1 MNMSGS
7 SKFDWLLSSLTPNES
22 QVPSTAEIIQKCLSV
37 NPFDLKFREAN
48 QQISSSGQPG
58 SIGDSQLVGTSGN
71 LPATSVLSS
80 VLNLPPSISSTH
92 SPGIF
97 SNINVL
103 TADIEGEIR
112 KTIDL
117 SRKVQQLRE
126 NGLLSKQDD
135 NQQLKT
141 PCTSDVLNAVLDM
154 SSTHQIGSG
163 QSSPFIPSTS
173 LIAASLSG
181 LKAALNSTIA
191 NSGIPTNNNPLP
203 QQQQNNLIPTS
214 SIPNLKIEANN
225 ISLNIGGGLDGS
237 FTPIGLGGKTM
248 STPDLH
254 LTSTSLATI
263 PVFKQQQHSPILSR
277 EALAAVFQSSTT
289 SSYGQLHQ
297 QRISRQ
303 NSPNNSIQNEIN
315 LRTST
320 TRLVN
325 SCNLAEL
332 TPSTGHSSTTTLKSD
347 EERWK
352 ITTPDHQ
359 HQPLVVCPPQITIA
373 QQSPY
378 SAKSS
383 PSEYNCNINENESN
397 IKEIGRQQQQQQQM
411 QNNYHGREK
420 HKKYKKFSCGESS
433 ADSQVSSTRG
443 GRGRR
448 SAINDMPPDERRVTI
463 LERNKAAAVR
473 YRKRKKE
480 EHDEIVE
487 KVHIIE
493 QEKNALETQNSVL
506 RRELERLTFLLQER
520 ESRCICKANQL
531 QVGVSIIGPP
541 SLQHPQPDELHQQR
555 SPSTS
560 SFLNGYSSGHPHS
573 HHHPQQQIRPGS
585 AHSAQ

>member
-1 MNMSGS
+1 MNLSGS

-48 QQISSSGQPG
+48 QQISSSGQTG
-58 SIGDSQLVGTSGN
+58 VADHLVGTSGH
-71 LPATSVLSS
+71 LPSTSVLSS

-154 SSTHQIGSG
+154 SSTHQLGSG
-163 QSSPFIPSTS
+163 QSSPFIPSSS

-191 NSGIPTNNNPLP
+191 NSNSGNLTGINPNNNNTLP
-203 QQQQNNLIPTS
+203 QQQNLIPTS
-214 SIPNLKIEANN
+214 SIPNLKIDATNMGMNN
-225 ISLNIGGGLDGS
+225 SLNIGGLDGS
-237 FTPIGLGGKTM
+237 FTPVGLHGKTM

-254 LTSTSLATI
+254 LTSSLAV
-263 PVFKQQQHSPILSR
+263 PVFKQHSPILSR
-277 EALAAVFQSSTT
+277 EALAAVFQSST
-289 SSYGQLHQ
+289 SSFNVQQ

-303 NSPNNSIQNEIN
+303 NSPNTSIQNEMN
-315 LRTST
+315 LGTS
-320 TRLVN
+320 RLVN
-325 SCNLAEL
+325 CNLAEL
-332 TPSTGHSSTTTLKSD
+332 TPSTGHSSTLKSD
-347 EERWK
+347 DSWK
-352 ITTPDHQ
+352 MTTSDHP
-359 HQPLVVCPPQITIA
+359 PLAVCPPQITIA

-383 PSEYNCNINENESN
+383 PSEYNCNINENEN
-397 IKEIGRQQQQQQQM
+397 IKEIGRQQQI
-411 QNNYHGREK
+411 QNNHQNYQGRER
-420 HKKYKKFSCGESS
+420 HRKYKKFSCGESS

-541 SLQHPQPDELHQQR
+541 DEQR

-560 SFLNGYSSGHPHS
+560 SFLNGYSG
-573 HHHPQQQIRPGS
+573 HHPQIRPGS